1 MRTVEVID
9 SELRALTAFR
19 AACAADGAP
28 VRSTAAVDG
37 LLDERA
43 AIARESMTHR
53 RSSTTTPLLEGG
65 TTPLFRVKLCVSAGQ
80 TRRQKGGNDRS
91 PMGAP
96 GLGTHPGGQHHRG
109 SPEPEAP
116 PREAAQTPRPSPET
130 VTEKPGRGRR
140 ARVPRK
146 TP

>member
-1 MRTVEVID
+1 MRDSRHSDHQMLEPAASRLRLIVMRTVEVID

-53 RSSTTTPLLEGG
+53 RSSTTTPLQ
-65 TTPLFRVKLCVSAGQ
+65 RVDL
-80 TRRQKGGNDRS
+80 
-91 PMGAP
+91 
-96 GLGTHPGGQHHRG
+96 HP
-109 SPEPEAP
+109 
-116 PREAAQTPRPSPET
+116 
-130 VTEKPGRGRR
+130 
-140 ARVPRK
+140 
-146 TP
+146 